1 MRQLTLRF
9 FSMHGLLVRPKRVSK
24 TVLAGRLE
32 GIRLAMLD
40 ALGEVGDERFPQ
52 TVRKLRFAKDVQS
65 LWYLR
70 GEIMEALS
78 SLHGEASAHL
88 QVDHF
93 SVMFRG
99 LLPGGLSSRVSPLN
113 QFRH

>member
-9 FSMHGLLVRPKRVSK
+9 LDMHGLLARPRHKSK
-24 TVLAGRLE
+24 TVLASRLE

-40 ALGEVGDERFPQ
+40 ALGEGRDDSFPQ
-52 TVRKLRFAKDVQS
+52 VVSKLQFAKDVQS

-70 GEIMEALS
+70 GEMMEALAR
-78 SLHGEASAHL
+78 LHGEASAHL
-88 QVDHF
+88 QVDHL

-99 LLPGGLSSRVSPLN
+99 LLPGGLASRVSPLN
-113 QFRH
+113 QYRH